1 MCFYSTNSLFDHER
15 SSFDL
20 YFFSAKSMVKGSKGD
35 SSNDPKASTDSS
47 TTIEDDDPKGE
58 FQIRVL
64 WYRST
69 PKSYISTFLHIP
81 FDHLQ

>member
-1 MCFYSTNSLFDHER
+1 
-15 SSFDL
+15 
-20 YFFSAKSMVKGSKGD
+20 MVKGSKGD

-58 FQIRVL
+58 LQICVL